1 MSFLWVDEVLVDDM
15 ALQLQKTKRWRD
27 FNQLDTKIWLDVAG
41 LPKAKTL
48 ECQATFVLTVMV
60 GRNFANTHS
69 DLNLCI
75 HNLKQTR
82 FTQRAKMSN

>member
-1 MSFLWVDEVLVDDM
+1 MSFLRVDEVLVDDM

-75 HNLKQTR
+75 HNLQADTFYTKGKN
-82 FTQRAKMSN
+82 F